1 MDFHL
6 SLTPQPLPVRIELRD
21 PLLLSGSCFTE
32 HMASRLKHFKFPV
45 LDNPNGILF
54 NPVSLS
60 RSLTRAVDAHSYHAD
75 ELFCENG
82 LWSSWDFHSRFSDPD
97 PEIALESMNR
107 SVATTHRFLQQ
118 AKWVMLTL
126 GSAYVYQL
134 DDGRIVANCHK
145 VPAARFRRR
154 LLSVEEVMSA
164 LDTLVHRL
172 FLFNPSL
179 RLILTVSPVRHLR
192 DGFVENNRSKAV
204 LIQSVH
210 QMVDKFDRI
219 HYFPA
224 YELVIDDLRDH
235 RFYAEDMVH
244 PNYLA
249 TGYVWEKFA
258 ESAIG
263 GSSREAMKDI
273 DRIRAAMS
281 HRPLHPASE
290 QHRRFREKHLQMATE
305 LALRM
310 PFLDLHEEI
319 AFFSS

>member
-21 PLLLSGSCFTE
+21 PILLSGSCFTE

-45 LDNPNGILF
+45 LENPNGILF

-60 RSLTRAVDAHSYHAD
+60 QSLTRAVDGHPYRSD
-75 ELFCENG
+75 ELFCEHG

-97 PEIALESMNR
+97 PQSALESMNR
-107 SVATTHRFLQQ
+107 SVAETHAFLGQ
-118 AKWVMLTL
+118 AKWAMLTL

-134 DDGRIVANCHK
+134 DDRRIVANCHK

-154 LLSVEEVMSA
+154 LLSVEETMSA

-172 FLFNPSL
+172 FRFNPSL

-192 DGFVENNRSKAV
+192 DGFVENSRSKAV

-210 QMVDKFDRI
+210 QLADKFDRI

-224 YELVIDDLRDH
+224 YELVIDDLRDY

-244 PNYLA
+244 PNYQA

-258 ESAIG
+258 ESSISGA
-263 GSSREAMKDI
+263 SREAMKEI
-273 DRIRAAMS
+273 DKIRAAMS
-281 HRPLHPASE
+281 HRPLHPTSE
-290 QHRRFREKHLQMATE
+290 QHRQFREKHLRMATD

-310 PFLDLHEEI
+310 PFLDLWEEI
-319 AFFSS
+319 GFFSS

>member
-21 PLLLSGSCFTE
+21 PILLSGSCFTE

-45 LDNPNGILF
+45 LENPNGILF

-60 RSLTRAVDAHSYHAD
+60 QSLTRAVDGHPYRSD
-75 ELFCENG
+75 ELFCEHG

-97 PEIALESMNR
+97 PQSALESMNR
-107 SVATTHRFLQQ
+107 SVAETHAFLGQ
-118 AKWVMLTL
+118 AKWAMLTF

-134 DDGRIVANCHK
+134 DDRRIVANCHK

-154 LLSVEEVMSA
+154 LLSVEETMSA

-172 FLFNPSL
+172 FRFNPSL

-192 DGFVENNRSKAV
+192 DGFVENSRSKAV

-210 QMVDKFDRI
+210 QLADKFDRI

-224 YELVIDDLRDH
+224 YELVIDDLRDY

-244 PNYLA
+244 PNYQA

-258 ESAIG
+258 ESSISGA
-263 GSSREAMKDI
+263 SREAMKEI
-273 DRIRAAMS
+273 DKIRAAMS
-281 HRPLHPASE
+281 HRPLHPTSE
-290 QHRRFREKHLQMATE
+290 QHRQFREKHLRMATD

-310 PFLDLHEEI
+310 PFLDLWEEI
-319 AFFSS
+319 GFFSS

>member
-21 PLLLSGSCFTE
+21 PILLSGSCFTE

-45 LDNPNGILF
+45 LENPNGILF

-60 RSLTRAVDAHSYHAD
+60 QSLIRAVDGHPYRSD

-97 PEIALESMNR
+97 PESALESMNR
-107 SVATTHRFLQQ
+107 SVAETHAFLGQ
-118 AKWVMLTL
+118 AKWAMLTL

-134 DDGRIVANCHK
+134 DDRRIVANCHK

-154 LLSVEEVMSA
+154 LLSVEETMSA

-172 FLFNPSL
+172 FRFNPFL

-192 DGFVENNRSKAV
+192 DGFVENSRSKAV

-210 QMVDKFDRI
+210 QMADKFDRI

-224 YELVIDDLRDH
+224 YELVIDDLRDY

-244 PNYLA
+244 PNYQA

-258 ESAIG
+258 ESSIG
-263 GSSREAMKDI
+263 GASREAMKEI

-290 QHRRFREKHLQMATE
+290 QHRQFREKHLRVAKD

-310 PFLDLHEEI
+310 PLLALRDEI
-319 AFFSS
+319 GFFSS